1 VPTPS
6 GPSALPAERMR
17 EILAKVREIEIR
29 TSRLAQETFAGQ
41 YHSVFKGRGM
51 DFEEVREYVPG
62 DEVRTID
69 WNVTAR
75 SGRPFVK
82 KYTEERELT
91 ILLLVDL
98 SASGGFGSAARTK
111 RELAAEVASVLAFA
125 AIRNNDK
132 VGLVLFTDEI
142 EQYVPPKKGR
152 GHVLRVVREILFF
165 QPHGHG
171 TDLVHA
177 LEFTNEVVRRRAV
190 AFLVSDFIVPHT
202 DDPVPPPLRRA
213 CEITNRRH
221 DLVAVTVR
229 DARERELPVVGWITV
244 EDAETGEVLDLPTHH
259 PAARQRFAAAA
270 DARRQVLRQRLRG
283 AGVDLLELETDVPY
297 LPALLRFFRTRAA
310 RLG

>member
-1 VPTPS
+1 MPVPSS
-6 GPSALPAERMR
+6 GALPAERMR

-62 DEVRTID
+62 DEVRSID

-125 AIRNNDK
+125 AIRNDDK
-132 VGLVLFTDEI
+132 VGLVLFTDDV
-142 EQYVPPKKGR
+142 EQYIPPKKGR
-152 GHVLRVVREILFF
+152 GHVLRVVREILFYE
-165 QPHGHG
+165 PTGRG
-171 TDLVHA
+171 TDLVRA
-177 LEFTNEVVRRRAV
+177 LEFANGVVRRRAV
-190 AFLVSDFIVPHT
+190 AFLVSDFLVPHS
-202 DDPVPPPLRRA
+202 DDPVPQALRRA

-229 DARERELPVVGWITV
+229 DERERVLPAVGWITV
-244 EDAETGEVLDLPTHH
+244 EDAETGEMVDLPTHH
-259 PAARQRFAAAA
+259 PAVRERFAAAA
-270 DARRQVLRQRLRG
+270 EARRQTLRQRLRG
-283 AGVDLLELETDVPY
+283 AGVDVLELETDVPY

-310 RLG
+310 RHG